1 MDICSL
7 CTNIP
12 TAAGLAA
19 LKYYLEYYPD
29 ENRLST
35 PTLLKL
41 ADLVLNLSSIEFD
54 GKYYIHKK
62 GVAMGTK
69 MGPSYA

>member
-12 TAAGLAA
+12 TAECLSA
-19 LKYYLEYYPD
+19 LKYYLEYYHE
-29 ENRLST
+29 ENRPST

-41 ADLVLNLSSIEFD
+41 TELVLNLSSF
-54 GKYYIHKK
+54 
-62 GVAMGTK
+62 
-69 MGPSYA
+69 